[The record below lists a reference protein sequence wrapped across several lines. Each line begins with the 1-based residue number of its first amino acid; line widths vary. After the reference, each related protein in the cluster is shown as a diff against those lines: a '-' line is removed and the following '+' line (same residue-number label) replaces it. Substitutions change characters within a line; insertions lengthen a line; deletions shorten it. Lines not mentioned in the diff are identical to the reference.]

1 MSRLAV
7 RGQRGIT
14 IGMKTAISIPD
25 DVFDLAEAAAK
36 RLKMSR
42 SELYS
47 RAVQAFLD
55 VHSPDQVTAAW
66 DAVIDE
72 LGQPDNAL
80 SSAAA
85 RRAFESTE
93 W

>member
-1 MSRLAV
+1 
-7 RGQRGIT
+7 
-14 IGMKTAISIPD
+14 MKTAISIPD

-47 RAVQAFLD
+47 RAIQAFLD
-55 VHSPDQVTAAW
+55 AHSPDRVTAGW
-66 DAVIDE
+66 NAVIDE
-72 LGQPDNAL
+72 LGQPDSSL

-85 RRAFESTE
+85 RHAFESTE